1 MASFFDSSTSFSSDP
16 CPYCPEIVNLVNYNL
31 KIEKKY
37 FYAQYIV
44 LSIALVTTSK
54 RCTNWKYFLWK
65 KIGTKLTKS

>member
-37 FYAQYIV
+37 FYAQWL

-54 RCTNWKYFLWK
+54 RCTNGKYILWK
-65 KIGTKLTKS
+65 KIGNKLAKS